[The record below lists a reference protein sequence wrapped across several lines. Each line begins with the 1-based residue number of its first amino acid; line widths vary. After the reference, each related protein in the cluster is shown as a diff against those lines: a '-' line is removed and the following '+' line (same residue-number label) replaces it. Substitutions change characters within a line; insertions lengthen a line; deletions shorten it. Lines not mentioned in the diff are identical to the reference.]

1 MQTGI
6 MEKES
11 MDKLVHTAEDRTD
24 RYAERSRDGKPERGG
39 EERER
44 TQGEGRRERERMQ
57 PWCFPILLLFS

>member
-39 EERER
+39 EEREP
-44 TQGEGRRERERMQ
+44 Q
-57 PWCFPILLLFS
+57 